1 MYQSSKNKSSFRI
14 ADILHQNTTDTQ
26 LLAQHLMFKNANLS
40 HGFGHEEMF
49 HKGLKTFSDDNKN
62 DKSQSSAPTSP
73 VPENSQD
80 QNIYKDDIPC
90 KPSPMYSNFPLG
102 FPMGIHPAFHPAAA
116 YYADA
121 MHKGK
126 CLDYEFIISQLFCSK
141 CYSKIALQFAT
152 IILNRIL
159 MRNQIS
165 YQISIHS
172 VITLEY
178 FQVNYIFDVTD
189 NPCSSDTFRHN
200 RSISNIYQFP
210 K

>member
-14 ADILHQNTTDTQ
+14 ADILHQNTTDSQ

-49 HKGLKTFSDDNKN
+49 KKGLKTYSDDNKS
-62 DKSQSSAPTSP
+62 DKPQSSRPTTP
-73 VPENSQD
+73 APENSHD

-102 FPMGIHPAFHPAAA
+102 FPLGIHPAFHPAAA

-126 CLDYEFIISQLFCSK
+126 CFAAIIGLHWNLSYFCTI
-141 CYSKIALQFAT
+141 CYTKITLQFT
-152 IILNRIL
+152 KIILNRIL

-165 YQISIHS
+165 YQKFNS
-172 VITLEY
+172 L
-178 FQVNYIFDVTD
+178 
-189 NPCSSDTFRHN
+189 
-200 RSISNIYQFP
+200 
-210 K
+210 